1 MPNTMPLKKL
11 KQPIS
16 DVAVYI
22 VLDEFNG
29 ERNCAYREVD
39 QAKAD
44 KNNVIEDI
52 IRGTY
57 SSPVRVFAFNVG
69 QGWARDVTTD
79 IALAILKRAR
89 SKHHALSQS
98 AQVFVEKV
106 LGQNAS
112 MRALV

>member
-1 MPNTMPLKKL
+1 MLDTMPLKKL

-29 ERNCAYREVD
+29 ERCAYRED
-39 QAKAD
+39 
-44 KNNVIEDI
+44 VIEDI

-57 SSPVRVFAFNVG
+57 SSPIRVLAFNVG
-69 QGWARDVTTD
+69 QGWVRDVTTD

-89 SKHHALSQS
+89 SEHHVLSQS

>member
-29 ERNCAYREVD
+29 GRCAYREVD

-44 KNNVIEDI
+44 ENNVIEDI

-57 SSPVRVFAFNVG
+57 FSPVRVLAFNVG
-69 QGWARDVTTD
+69 QGWVRDVTTD
-79 IALAILKRAR
+79 IALAVLKRAR
-89 SKHHALSQS
+89 SEHHVLSQS